1 MSEAT
6 TQQRTARL
14 LALARAEA
22 LRMSG
27 TGPAHRDAG
36 AVTAA
41 ALRTHAALCARLG
54 SGVPV
59 TILAACPGTLGLAT
73 FLAVY
78 AAAGRSAAAPDR
90 PTPPDG
96 TVQVAEDLSP
106 VRTSRPAVTTVTAGV
121 PSADDPPAVGMGW
134 SRGRCPVGAVR
145 RGSAPPPR

>member
-1 MSEAT
+1 MPEAT

-27 TGPAHRDAG
+27 TGPAYRDAG

-54 SGVPV
+54 HSVPV
-59 TILAACPGTLGLAT
+59 TALSARHGTRGLAT

-78 AAAGRSAAAPDR
+78 AAAGQQAATPERPGHQAATPDR
-90 PTPPDG
+90 HTAPDG
-96 TVQVAEDLSP
+96 TIRVDGGPVASAHLP
-106 VRTSRPAVTTVTAGV
+106 V
-121 PSADDPPAVGMGW
+121 
-134 SRGRCPVGAVR
+134 
-145 RGSAPPPR
+145 PR